1 MNRLTNYILLRGI
14 SEHHERV
21 DGKGYPFG
29 KTFNEISLE
38 ARILAVADTF
48 DAITSNRIYRP
59 KKNKKEA
66 IQILLHAADTQLDRT
81 VVNAFIDADKLG
93 LIDPIMEK

>member
-1 MNRLTNYILLRGI
+1 MRQREP
-14 SEHHERV
+14 S
-21 DGKGYPFG
+21 P
-29 KTFNEISLE
+29 
-38 ARILAVADTF
+38 VA
-48 DAITSNRIYRP
+48 YRP